1 MKLMHYAR
9 WRLFGHVLRM
19 DASTP
24 ARQAMLSYFQKG
36 FPGRSGNFATIA
48 TNLSRELKSAS
59 GKAISS
65 EAEYNSV
72 LSLAQDRV
80 KWKEPVDTV
89 QLVKTQC
96 VVHEEK
102 RRLQREKRKEREQTR
117 LIK

>member
-1 MKLMHYAR
+1 MH
-9 WRLFGHVLRM
+9 LVLRM
-19 DASTP
+19 VASTP

-48 TNLSRELKSAS
+48 TILSRELKSAT

-65 EAEYNSV
+65 EAECNSV
-72 LSLAQDRV
+72 LSLVQDRV
-80 KWKEPVDTV
+80 MWKELVDTV
-89 QLVKTQC
+89 VKPQC

-102 RRLQREKRKEREQTR
+102 RKLQREKRKAREQTR